1 VLNVVVVALDVP
13 SEVAYTVV
21 NEVVVPKVV
30 VVLNVVVVALEVPRE
45 VAKIVLYNITKVV
58 VVLNVVVVS
67 NVVVVDLEVAVPL
80 EVERDSAVVLEVAV
94 AREVERVVSLEARPV
109 HSRDH
114 APPSSTHGPQV
125 NPCDIFVFLAPLHA
139 AKLKYRSKLVVVNTV
154 PYVVLNVVVVL
165 NTVVVS

>member
-1 VLNVVVVALDVP
+1 MPNTVAVPNVVVVALDVP

-21 NEVVVPKVV
+21 NDVVYAVVVLKVV
-30 VVLNVVVVALEVPRE
+30 VVLNVVVVPL
-45 VAKIVLYNITKVV
+45 
-58 VVLNVVVVS
+58 
-67 NVVVVDLEVAVPL
+67 DVAVPL

-94 AREVERVVSLEARPV
+94 AREVERVVSLETSPV
-109 HSRDH
+109 HSREH

-125 NPCDIFVFLAPLHA
+125 NPCDIFVFLALLHV
-139 AKLKYRSKLVVVNTV
+139 AKLKYRSKLVVVYTV